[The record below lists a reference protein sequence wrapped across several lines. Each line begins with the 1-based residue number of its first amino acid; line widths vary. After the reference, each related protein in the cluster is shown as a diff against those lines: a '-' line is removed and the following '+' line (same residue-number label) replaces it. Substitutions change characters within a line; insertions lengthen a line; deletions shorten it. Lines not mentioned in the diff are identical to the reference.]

1 MGSDTSQLVQDRIV
15 HEKDAVSVPMS
26 SERITSVDGLRI
38 LAAVGIVW
46 FHTEGAPY
54 RYIGYTGLPIFLLIF
69 FSLITSH
76 SSTDPARY
84 FFKRRWNR
92 LVKPW
97 LFWSLLYGAL
107 RIVKGACS
115 GEAGSFQALLSLET
129 VLAGTHIHL
138 WYLPY
143 AFVSGFL
150 VYALSRWTLRLNHVA
165 VVLIATGI
173 GLFLFVVN
181 AAGLFSSGLMR
192 PVPQWEFGLAAVPL
206 GFAIGRCRMM
216 PSSRWQRSWLLA
228 ILVLTQVTSLVLIA
242 RGHVSLTVPYSLAV
256 ALVCL
261 AYCWPWGDSV
271 IIAKLAPLTF
281 GVYLIHPLVNRG
293 LAAFASLEQHWV
305 GFVGLTACVSGLIT
319 LVIMRTPLRKLV

>member
-1 MGSDTSQLVQDRIV
+1 MGSDASQLVQDRIV
-15 HEKDAVSVPMS
+15 DEKGAASVPLPVQ
-26 SERITSVDGLRI
+26 RITSIDGLRI

-46 FHTEGAPY
+46 FHTDGAPY

-69 FSLITSH
+69 FSLITTRSG
-76 SSTDPARY
+76 TDPARY

-97 LFWSLLYGAL
+97 LFWSLVYGAL

-115 GEAGSFQALLSLET
+115 GEPGSFEAMFSLET
-129 VLAGTHIHL
+129 VLAGTHVHL

-150 VYALSRWTLRLNHVA
+150 VYGLNRWTLQFSHVA

-173 GLFLFVVN
+173 GLFIFVVN
-181 AAGLFSSGLMR
+181 AARLFSLGLMR

-206 GFAIGRCRMM
+206 GLAIGRCLTM
-216 PSSRWQRSWLLA
+216 SSGKRQRLLL
-228 ILVLTQVTSLVLIA
+228 LVIFILTQATSLVLIA
-242 RGHVSLTVPYSLAV
+242 RGHVTSTVPYGLAV
-256 ALVCL
+256 TLMCL
-261 AYCWPWGDSV
+261 AYCCRLGDSV

-281 GVYLIHPLVNRG
+281 GVYLIHPLVSRG
-293 LAAFASLEQHWV
+293 LASFTSIEQHWV
-305 GFVGLTACVSGLIT
+305 GFVGLTACVSGLVT
-319 LVIMRTPLRKLV
+319 LGMMRTPLRKFV

>member
-1 MGSDTSQLVQDRIV
+1 MGSDASQLVQDRIV
-15 HEKDAVSVPMS
+15 AERDAVSVPLPA
-26 SERITSVDGLRI
+26 ERITGIDGLRV

-46 FHTEGAPY
+46 FHTDGAPY

-69 FSLITSH
+69 FSLITNRSGAE
-76 SSTDPARY
+76 SARY
-84 FFKRRWNR
+84 FFRRRWNR

-107 RIVKGACS
+107 QVAKGACC
-115 GEAGSFQALLSLET
+115 GEPDSFRAMLSLET

-150 VYALSRWTLRLNHVA
+150 VYALNRWTLRFNHA
-165 VVLIATGI
+165 TVVLIATSA
-173 GLFLFVVN
+173 GLFLLVVN
-181 AAGLFSSGLMR
+181 AARLFSFGLTR

-206 GFAIGRCRMM
+206 GFAIGRCRMI
-216 PSSRWQRSWLLA
+216 PARRWQQSWLLA
-228 ILVLTQVTSLVLIA
+228 IFVLTQVTSLVLIA

-261 AYCWPWGDSV
+261 AYGWRWDDS
-271 IIAKLAPLTF
+271 IIVAKLAPLTF
-281 GVYLIHPLVNRG
+281 GIYLIHPLVNRG
-293 LAAFASLEQHWV
+293 LASVTSAGLHWV

-319 LVIMRTPLRKLV
+319 LGMMKTPLRKLI